1 MVLAEPERVGQVGLA
16 DGRRLGWA
24 EWGPAGGVPVLFC
37 PGAGT
42 SRRLGFGADV
52 ADALGVRLI
61 SLDRPGLGASDPAP
75 GRTLTDWAADVAGF
89 AAASGAAR
97 PAVVGFSQGAPFALA
112 CAAAGVV
119 SAAALVS
126 GTDELA
132 RPEVAARLEPQ
143 LRWLVSSADDDPD
156 EAEAYFAQLD
166 AGRLRHLVTS
176 MSGDADRAVYEDPAF
191 AAAFRRALAEGFAQG
206 PAGYARDALL
216 AMRPWPFDPAMIEV
230 PVEFW
235 YGGQDTSPVHSPDF
249 GESLAARIPHA
260 RRHLLAEAGGALLW
274 THAERILTSL
284 LRLTGALPPADQ

>member
-1 MVLAEPERVGQVGLA
+1 MAEPGRVGQVGLA

-24 EWGPAGGVPVLFC
+24 EWGPADGVPVLFC

-52 ADALGVRLI
+52 VDTLGVRLI

-75 GRTLTDWAADVAGF
+75 GRTLADWAADVAGF
-89 AAASGAAR
+89 AAAAGAGR

-119 SAAALVS
+119 NAAALVS

-143 LRWLVSSADDDPD
+143 LRWLVASAEDDPD

-166 AGRLRHLVTS
+166 ARRLLHLVTS

-191 AAAFRRALAEGFAQG
+191 AGAFRRALAEGFAQG

-216 AMRPWPFDPAMIEV
+216 AMRPWPFDPGAIEV

-249 GESLAARIPHA
+249 GESLATRIPHA

>member
-1 MVLAEPERVGQVGLA
+1 MIAEAARLGQVRLA
-16 DGRRLGWA
+16 DGRALGWA
-24 EWGPAGGVPVLFC
+24 EWGPADGTPVLFC

-42 SRRLGFGADV
+42 GRRLGFGADV
-52 ADALGVRLI
+52 VDVLGVRLI
-61 SLDRPGLGASDPAP
+61 SLDRPGLGSSDPAP
-75 GRTLTDWAADVAGF
+75 GRTLTGWAADVAEY
-89 AAASGAAR
+89 AALARAGR

-112 CAAAGVV
+112 CAAAGTVCG
-119 SAAALVS
+119 AAIVS

-143 LRWLVSSADDDPD
+143 LRWLVSSAGDDPD

-166 AGRLRHLVTS
+166 AERLLHLVTS
-176 MSGDADRAVYEDPAF
+176 MSGDADRAVYEHPAF
-191 AAAFRRALAEGFAQG
+191 AGPFRRALADGFARG
-206 PAGYARDALL
+206 PAGYARDTLL
-216 AMRPWPFDPAMIEV
+216 SMRPWPFDPAAIEV

-249 GESLAARIPHA
+249 GESLAARVPHA

-284 LRLTGALPPADQ
+284 LRLTGTLPPADQ